1 MARLKRLEGINPWL
15 GSAWWLPSCIGKMQS
30 PWPLLRGTCS
40 NQEPLVLSNSE
51 STEEANCEDLEKVT
65 VGDDSDKFFQVGS
78 QLPP

>member
-1 MARLKRLEGINPWL
+1 
-15 GSAWWLPSCIGKMQS
+15 MQS